1 MFKKWYR
8 LRVGLMALVILGGM
22 LALSFSLANAAQPP
36 KPPAEPPVKYTMRLM
51 PSQGESLC
59 AGGMNNY
66 GQVVA
71 WGYVWDTIVA
81 SGGDGE
87 VTPLTDLVLDP
98 TIEVVPSAQLVD
110 TWEQENQRRAAEYQR
125 IVDENYRR
133 AQMVPPLPPL
143 PLPLLVFVA
152 WPYGVVGL
160 RFEYGTIN
168 DFGQGTAAPITDF
181 GQIAAD
187 FEFLTSDG
195 TSTCHA
201 FRYTPRQY
209 AANGDLIHKAQFI
222 DLGPPAGWE
231 TSSARAINNKGS
243 VVGHAEG
250 NPNYGSVAVLW
261 RSVVNPD
268 GPVVL
273 DEGFS
278 ANAALIDSR
287 ASAVNDDDKVTGYML
302 KNGAAH
308 AFRYTPT
315 TVPPLDLGI
324 LYPRNPGSTGLDINN
339 SGQVAG
345 WSYVTRPKDSYWEKD
360 GIAHAFRYT
369 ASMVDLGVL
378 TTGGSTHGFRIN
390 NKGHVVGGARTGAP
404 GWTPTWFLYTETGM
418 LDVWKLIDWENSDPA
433 AQGATFADV
442 YGVYGMDMNDYP
454 GHEFGQI
461 CGTIDFGGMRPFIL
475 TPNK

>member
-1 MFKKWYR
+1 MFKKWYG
-8 LRVGLMALVILGGM
+8 LRVGVATLLILGGM
-22 LALSFSLANAAQPP
+22 LALPFSLAKAAQPP

-51 PSQGESLC
+51 PSQSTSLC

-71 WGYVWDTIVA
+71 WGYLWDSAAAQVTNLTCLILNDQNIEFVGSA
-81 SGGDGE
+81 EFLAILRLGTDGSYMWPPSGN
-87 VTPLTDLVLDP
+87 
-98 TIEVVPSAQLVD
+98 IELK
-110 TWEQENQRRAAEYQR
+110 
-125 IVDENYRR
+125 
-133 AQMVPPLPPL
+133 
-143 PLPLLVFVA
+143 
-152 WPYGVVGL
+152 
-160 RFEYGTIN
+160 FEFGTIN
-168 DFGQGTAAPITDF
+168 DFGQGLTPPFTAF
-181 GQIAAD
+181 GQIAGD
-187 FEFLTSDG
+187 FGFLKDG
-195 TSTCHA
+195 TWVHHA
-201 FRYTPRQY
+201 FRYTPERLY
-209 AANGDLIHKAQFI
+209 GDGTTTKAQFV
-222 DLGPPAGWE
+222 DLAPPDGWGS
-231 TSSARAINNKGS
+231 SSARGINNNGS
-243 VVGHAEG
+243 VVGDAEG
-250 NPNYGSVAVLW
+250 SLEYGSVAVLW
-261 RSVVNPD
+261 RSVGNPD

-302 KNGAAH
+302 KNGALH

-315 TVPPLDLGI
+315 TLPPLDLGV

-345 WSYVTRPKDSYWEKD
+345 WSYVTRPKDPYWEKY

-378 TTGGSTHGFRIN
+378 TTGGSTRGFRIN